1 MTIDLDFGF
10 EVLVHLVVLILASLV
25 LEGAMLWCSPIS
37 NFFLFFDSSDD
48 NDNNNDN
55 NNSNDNTNGNNND
68 SNSNRTDRNKQ

>member
-37 NFFLFFDSSDD
+37 NFFLFFDSSD

-55 NNSNDNTNGNNND
+55 NNSNDNTNDNNND